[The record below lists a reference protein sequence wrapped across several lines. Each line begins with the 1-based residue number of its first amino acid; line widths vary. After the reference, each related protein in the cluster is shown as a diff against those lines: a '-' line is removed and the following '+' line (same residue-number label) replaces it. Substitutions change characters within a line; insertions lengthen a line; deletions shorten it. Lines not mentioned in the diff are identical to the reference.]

1 LVRIV
6 GAQAGIVLDCR
17 KLDTVDDAVSDGLS
31 RTVRRALD
39 AAIGHHKA
47 QAIIVEKGQRVASEI
62 ATVGAE
68 QWCADQRDILNI
80 DGVRDFAD

>member
-1 LVRIV
+1 VN
-6 GAQAGIVLDCR
+6 
-17 KLDTVDDAVSDGLS
+17 DAVSKGLS

-39 AAIGHHKA
+39 SAIGCHRA
-47 QAIIVEKGQRVASEI
+47 QATIAGEVQRVASEI

-80 DGVRDFAD
+80 EGVRILAD

>member
-1 LVRIV
+1 MRIV
-6 GAQAGIVLDCR
+6 GAQAGIALDSR
-17 KLDTVDDAVSDGLS
+17 KLYTVNDAVSKGLS

-39 AAIGHHKA
+39 AAIGCHKA
-47 QAIIVEKGQRVASEI
+47 QAIIVEKRQRAASEI

-80 DGVRDFAD
+80 DGVRIFAD

>member
-1 LVRIV
+1 VRIV
-6 GAQAGIVLDCR
+6 GAQVGIALDSR
-17 KLDTVDDAVSDGLS
+17 KLYTVNDAVSEGLS
-31 RTVRRALD
+31 RIVRRALD

-62 ATVGAE
+62 AAVGAE
-68 QWCADQRDILNI
+68 RWCADQRDILNI